1 MTHSD
6 QRQIRT
12 RQRGFT
18 LIELM
23 IVVAIITVL
32 AAVGYPSYTNY
43 ITRAQRQVAKNTIMQ
58 IADRQEQF
66 FLDNR
71 AYAPNLAAL
80 GFNAPVI
87 GINRNSQIS
96 SNADANNTY
105 LVVIGAATATSFT
118 INAVPVYVQATRDT
132 DCGALFLT
140 NTGIRGQT
148 GTSTNCW

>member
-1 MTHSD
+1 MTHFD
-6 QRQIRT
+6 KRQIRT

-58 IADRQEQF
+58 ISDRQEQF

-71 AYAPNLAAL
+71 AYAPNLATL
-80 GFNAPVI
+80 GFGAAII
-87 GINRNSQIS
+87 GINRNSQITS
-96 SNADANNTY
+96 STDANITY
-105 LVVIGAATATSFT
+105 VVLIRGATATTYTVF
-118 INAVPVYVQATRDT
+118 AVPQYVQATRDT
-132 DCGALFLT
+132 DCGSLFLT
-140 NTGIRGQT
+140 NIGVRGQT